1 VTPRSARRQRKADV
15 QRDAVETSSGA
26 VVDARLMS
34 ARASTPLNVSDGAIC
49 IIDTDGV
56 GTLDESGCTYLT
68 RTGFM
73 AVRRA
78 PWSGVV
84 IAGPAPMRLVVFGWT
99 MSALDALGSLA
110 SGLASVRTFYGR
122 GSIELAWRAAAEL
135 RVGDT
140 FSSRAL
146 DIYAQAVALNLTRFA
161 ARKQGLEPTRALRA
175 RRAIEKRLAE
185 PLDLVALAGEV
196 GCAPEYLSRLFRR
209 TYGVSPSE
217 FLLRRRTERA
227 RHLLAATRRPIAD
240 IAQQLGFYD
249 TSHFA
254 RHFRHFS
261 GISPAEFRVRQSEV
275 NSVPE

>member
-1 VTPRSARRQRKADV
+1 MTAQRSTKPHVRHDV
-15 QRDAVETSSGA
+15 VETSSGA
-26 VVDARLMS
+26 VVDARVIA
-34 ARASTPLNVSDGAIC
+34 ARASTQLNVSNGAIC

-56 GTLDESGCTYLT
+56 GTLDESGCTFLM

-84 IAGPAPMRLVVFGWT
+84 IAGPESMRLVVFGWT
-99 MSALDALGSLA
+99 KTALAALGALSA
-110 SGLASVRTFYGR
+110 GLASVRTFYGR
-122 GSIELAWRAAAEL
+122 GSIELAWRAAGEL
-135 RVGDT
+135 RVADV
-140 FSSRAL
+140 FSARAL

-161 ARKQGLEPTRALRA
+161 ARKQGIEPTRALRA
-175 RRAIEKRLAE
+175 RRAIEKRLAD
-185 PLDLVALAGEV
+185 PLDLTALAREV

-217 FLLRRRTERA
+217 FLLRRRAERA
-227 RHLLAATRRPIAD
+227 RHLLATTRRPIAD

-261 GISPAEFRVRQSEV
+261 GISPAEFRVRQTEV

>member
-1 VTPRSARRQRKADV
+1 V
-15 QRDAVETSSGA
+15 QRQTLSTPSGA
-26 VVDARLMS
+26 VVDAHVLA
-34 ARASTPLNVSDGAIC
+34 ARASTPLSCVDGALC

-56 GTLDESGCTYLT
+56 GTLDEPGCTFLM

-78 PWSGVV
+78 PWSGVI
-84 IAGPAPMRLVVFGWT
+84 IAGPAALRIVVFGWT
-99 MSALDALGSLA
+99 KRGIDSLGTLA
-110 SGLASVRTFYGR
+110 SGLAEARTFYGR
-122 GSIELAWRAAAEL
+122 GSIELAWRAAGEL
-135 RVGDT
+135 RAGDT
-140 FSSRAL
+140 FSSEAL
-146 DIYAQAVALNLTRFA
+146 ALYARAVALNLTRFA

-175 RRAIEKRLAE
+175 RRTIEKRLAD
-185 PLDLVALAGEV
+185 PLDLTTLARDV

-261 GISPAEFRVRQSEV
+261 GISPAEFRARQAEV